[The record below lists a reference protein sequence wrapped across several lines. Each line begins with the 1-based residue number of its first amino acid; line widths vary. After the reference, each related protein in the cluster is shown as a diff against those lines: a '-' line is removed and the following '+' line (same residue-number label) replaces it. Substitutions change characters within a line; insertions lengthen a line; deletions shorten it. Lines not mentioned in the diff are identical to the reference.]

1 MTNFTT
7 NLSPNP
13 SLQLGSAGYGAFN
26 NATLTVD
33 PTRAIFS
40 LQSLLVQTPGEVAA
54 EGCSTPDS
62 TIVTT
67 TSHSL
72 SLYILGTGDFLVSAV
87 VGGVIVSS
95 VPFQPT
101 GQWQRVVINGIS
113 ASSGQLAF
121 LSVTTSS
128 TQQTAFWIGGIQ
140 IEPESPAHPY
150 CDGEQIGCSWTGGV
164 VGSTS
169 FQPFMNPDT
178 ATSLQSQSTTVIRV
192 LEAGEQFFT
201 TAQSTQTER
210 TPLIGG
216 ITDAGPVAALTDFGV
231 ALSTDPDPAE
241 SYMSWNT
248 AAQTAAT
255 SGAGNRSWAIF
266 YPPLDYIASANQKL
280 WARADR
286 VAVGFQ
292 LISVPNNGTVNM
304 SDVQVEV
311 LPLNSNAPSAFQP
324 PREIVSV
331 IKPDRLN
338 YCTNPSIETNTTGW
352 SAVGTATIARDST
365 VTVGNIIEYDDVER
379 TTGVASLKVTLN
391 ASGDGAQITLDKL
404 ISGDTYIVSS
414 YVRADLGLSNIVITC
429 GGQTGS
435 VLSASGTGYGTGTY
449 GGGFYGGSP
458 VGSDLAISTWYRIN
472 TIFTATDE
480 TMNVLITSV
489 AAGDVSFPTHLW
501 IDAVLA
507 EAGEALSFYFDGSF
521 GTNYM
526 WETGGTAN
534 LARSY
539 YYDQFAVK
547 QQAVN
552 NVLAKHLPLG
562 ISAATPQFAVP
573 YTQ

>member
-7 NLSPNP
+7 NFSPNP
-13 SLQLGSAGYGAFN
+13 SLQAGLTGYGAFN
-26 NATLTVD
+26 NATLTID

-40 LQSLLVQTPGEVAA
+40 LQSLLVQTPGEVAG
-54 EGCSTPDS
+54 EGCSTPDA
-62 TIVTT
+62 TITASAT
-67 TSHSL
+67 LSY
-72 SLYILGTGDFLVSAV
+72 SLYILGTGDFIVNAV
-87 VGGVIVSS
+87 LGGVIVSS

-101 GQWQRVVINGIS
+101 GQWQRVVINGIT
-113 ASSGQLAF
+113 ASMGQLAF

-128 TQQTAFWIGGIQ
+128 QQQTAFWIGGVQ

-150 CDGEQIGCSWTGGV
+150 CDGEQIGCSWTGGII
-164 VGSTS
+164 GGTS

-192 LEAGEQFFT
+192 LDKGEQFFS
-201 TAQSTQTER
+201 TAQSTQHER

-216 ITDAGPVAALTDFGV
+216 VSDLGPIAAMKDFGV
-231 ALSTDPDPAE
+231 SLSTDPDPAE
-241 SYMSWNT
+241 SYVSFNT
-248 AAQTAAT
+248 AAQAAAT
-255 SGAGNRSWAIF
+255 SGPGNRSWGIF
-266 YPPLDYIASANQKL
+266 YPPVDYLASSNQKL

-286 VAVGFQ
+286 MAAGFQ
-292 LISVPNNGTVNM
+292 LLSVPNNGTVNM

-311 LPLNSNAPSAFQP
+311 LPLNTNAPSAFQP
-324 PREIVSV
+324 PREIVSI

-338 YCTNPSIETNTTGW
+338 YCTNPSIEVNTTGW
-352 SAVGTATIARDST
+352 SAIGSAAIARDAT
-365 VTVGNIIEYDDVER
+365 VSVGNIIRYDDVQY
-379 TTGVASLKVTLN
+379 TAGVASLKVTLN
-391 ASGDGAQITLDKL
+391 AGGDGAQITLDKL
-404 ISGDTYIVSS
+404 IAGDTYIVSS
-414 YVRADLGLSNIVITC
+414 YVQAGPGLANIVITC

-435 VLSASGTGYGTGTY
+435 VLSASGTGYGEEGY
-449 GGGFYGGSP
+449 GEGFYGGSP
-458 VGSDLAISTWYRIN
+458 VGSDLAQLTWFRIN

-507 EAGEALSFYFDGSF
+507 EAGEAISFYFDGSF

-526 WETGGTAN
+526 WETGGTPG

-539 YYDQFAVK
+539 YYDQFFVK

-552 NVLAKHLPLG
+552 NVLSRHLPLG
-562 ISAATPQFAVP
+562 ISAATPQFAIP